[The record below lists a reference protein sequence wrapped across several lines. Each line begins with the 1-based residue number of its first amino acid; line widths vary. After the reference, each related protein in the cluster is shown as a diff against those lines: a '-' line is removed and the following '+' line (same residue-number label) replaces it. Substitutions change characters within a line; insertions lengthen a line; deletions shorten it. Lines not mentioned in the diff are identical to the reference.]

1 MNNSATGAPSEPC
14 PHLDTDMTFK
24 DLSDLDHAGDVDG
37 TLTGEPTVVHT
48 QPLDSAPLSLPQR
61 VRGSLDSLG
70 SVPDG
75 SMLPNSVA
83 VSAPVPAASTG
94 LDTAPESSAVGTLA
108 DSLPA
113 IVL

>member
-24 DLSDLDHAGDVDG
+24 NLSDLDHAGDVDG

-61 VRGSLDSLG
+61 VRGSLG

>member
-1 MNNSATGAPSEPC
+1 MPTSRY
-14 PHLDTDMTFK
+14 TFK
-24 DLSDLDHAGDVDG
+24 NLSALDHAGDVDG
-37 TLTGEPTVVHT
+37 TLTDGPTVVPT
-48 QPLDSAPLSLPQR
+48 KPLVAASPSLPQR
-61 VRGSLDSLG
+61 VRGSVG

-94 LDTAPESSAVGTLA
+94 LDTAPESSAAGTLA
-108 DSLPA
+108 DSLPL